1 MTTLTELLPPPT
13 NDTPPDPDSIY
24 NAFAG
29 WATEQ
34 GLTLYPHQ
42 EEALIEVAMGSNV
55 ILSTPTG
62 SGKSLVAAGAH
73 FAALA
78 NGQRSYYTAPIKA
91 LVSEKFFALIDIFG
105 AAKVGMMT
113 GDASVNAKAPIICC
127 TAEILAS
134 IALRDGADADVGQ
147 VVMDEFHYYADP
159 DRGWAWQVPLIELPK
174 AQFILMSAT
183 LGDVTRFQEDLTK
196 RTGWPTAVVKNAER
210 PVPLVFSFS
219 LEPLHEAISELLTTN
234 QAPAYIVHF
243 TQAAALEQAQ
253 ALMSTN
259 MCTRQEKDKI
269 AELIGEFRFA
279 SGFGKTLSRLVRHG
293 IGVHHAGMLP
303 KYRRLVEQLAQAGL
317 LKVICGTDTLGVGI
331 NVPIRTVV
339 FTSLS
344 KYDGKKTRLL
354 QVREFHQ
361 IAGRAGRAGF
371 DTAGRV
377 VVQAPEHV
385 IDNERSFAKALAK
398 TGGDEAV
405 ARRRVVKKKP
415 PEGAISW
422 GKPTF
427 ERLVNSEPEPLTSSF
442 TVTHAMVLNVIDR
455 PGNAYLALKHLL
467 RDNHEDRAKQR
478 KHIHRAIEIY
488 RALLAGGV
496 VERLDEPDEKGRY
509 VRLTVDLQYDF
520 ALNQPLSPFALAAIE
535 LLDRESETYALD
547 VLSVIESTLDDP
559 RQILSAQQFRARG
572 EAVAAMKSEG
582 IEYEERME
590 LLDSVTWPKPLEDV
604 LEAGYDIYRRGHPWV
619 GDYHVSPKTVVR
631 DMYERAMTFGEYV
644 QFYSLSRSEGI
655 VLRYLADAYKALRQ
669 TVPDEAKSEELTDLI
684 EWLGELI
691 RQVDSSLIDEWEK
704 LSHPDDLRLRLPAG
718 QGGAQGGHQERARV
732 QDPRPQ
738 RALPPGHA
746 GRPAPLRRPRRPRR
760 TRRLDRR
767 RLGGRA
773 RRLLRALRRAR
784 HRPRRARPVEA
795 AHRGG
800 QDRLDGPPDLRRPGR
815 RPRLGH
821 LRHGRPRRL
830 GRGGRGRHPRH
841 RRRPALETSN
851 SKSSSDRTDPGF
863 IRSDALSRQRGGRHG
878 GDHGSDGGQA
888 RAAQPGPG
896 VAVARRQR
904 LVPGADQAAREHR
917 SDSPMWPSSVNT
929 IR

>member
-1 MTTLTELLPPPT
+1 MTTLTDLLPPPS
-13 NDTPPDPDSIY
+13 DTPPDPDAIFS
-24 NAFAG
+24 AFAD
-29 WATEQ
+29 WAKDR
-34 GLTLYPHQ
+34 GLPLYPHQ
-42 EEALIEVAMGSNV
+42 EEALIEVVTGSNV

-62 SGKSLVAAGAH
+62 SGKSLVATGAH
-73 FAALA
+73 FTALA

-91 LVSEKFFALIDIFG
+91 LVSEKFFALIEVFG
-105 AAKVGMMT
+105 PAKVGMMT

-127 TAEILAS
+127 TAAILAS

-147 VVMDEFHYYADP
+147 VIMDEFHYYSDP
-159 DRGWAWQVPLIELPK
+159 DRGWAWQVPLIELPR

-210 PVPLVFSFS
+210 PVPLIFSFS
-219 LEPLHEAISELLTTN
+219 LEPLHETLQELLTTH
-234 QAPAYIVHF
+234 QAPAYVVHF

-259 MCTRQEKDKI
+259 MSTRQEKDAI
-269 AELIGEFRFA
+269 AEMIANFRFA

-303 KYRRLVEQLAQAGL
+303 KYRRLVETLAQAGL

-339 FTSLS
+339 FTALA

-354 QVREFHQ
+354 QAREFHQ
-361 IAGRAGRAGF
+361 IAGRAGRAGY

-398 TGGDEAV
+398 TGGDTAL

-415 PEGAISW
+415 PEGTISW

-427 ERLVNSEPEPLTSSF
+427 ERLVAAEPEPLTSSF
-442 TVTHAMVLNVIDR
+442 TVTHAMVLNIIDR
-455 PGNAYLALKHLL
+455 PGNAYAAMKHLL

-496 VERLDEPDEKGRY
+496 VERLDEPDEQGRY

-535 LLDRESETYALD
+535 LLAKPAVPEGDAPAAALTAPGHDTYALD

-572 EAVAAMKSEG
+572 EAVAAMKADG
-582 IEYEERME
+582 VEYETRME
-590 LLDSVTWPKPLEDV
+590 LLDDVTYPKPLEEL
-604 LEAGYDIYRRGHPWV
+604 LEAAYEIYRRGHPWV
-619 GDYHVSPKTVVR
+619 GDYMVSPKAVVR
-631 DMYERAMTFGEYV
+631 DMFERAMTFGEYV
-644 QFYSLSRSEGI
+644 QLYGLARSEGV

-669 TVPDEAKSEELTDLI
+669 TVPDEAKTEELIDLT

-691 RQVDSSLIDEWEK
+691 RQVDSSLVDEWEK
-704 LSHPDDLRLRLPAG
+704 LSNPDEEEFAG
-718 QGGAQGGHQERARV
+718 VKAQPKTLTSNTRAFRV
-732 QDPRPQ
+732 LVRN
-738 RALPPGHA
+738 AMF
-746 GRPAPLRRPRRPRR
+746 RRV
-760 TRRLDRR
+760 TL
-767 RLGGRA
+767 A
-773 RRLLRALRRAR
+773 
-784 HRPRRARPVEA
+784 
-795 AHRGG
+795 
-800 QDRLDGPPDLRRPGR
+800 
-815 RPRLGH
+815 
-821 LRHGRPRRL
+821 
-830 GRGGRGRHPRH
+830 
-841 RRRPALETSN
+841 ALERYDELGELDAADGWN
-851 SKSSSDRTDPGF
+851 AAAWA
-863 IRSDALSRQRGGRHG
+863 DALDPYFDTHNEIGTGPDARGPAMLIIEEGKTAWTVRQIFDDPAD
-878 GDHGSDGGQA
+878 DHDWGISATVDLAASDEEGAAVIHVTDVGQ
-888 RAAQPGPG
+888 
-896 VAVARRQR
+896 
-904 LVPGADQAAREHR
+904 L
-917 SDSPMWPSSVNT
+917 
-929 IR
+929 